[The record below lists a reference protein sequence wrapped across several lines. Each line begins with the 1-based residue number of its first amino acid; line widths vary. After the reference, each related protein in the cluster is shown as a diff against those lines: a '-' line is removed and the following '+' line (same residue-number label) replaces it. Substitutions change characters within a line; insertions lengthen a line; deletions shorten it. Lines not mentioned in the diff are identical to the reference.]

1 MNDREVKQLLRV
13 AYTKAIS
20 NLTSQSPE
28 ESLTEFV
35 EHVNSIWNSAFNLH
49 FFRGTEYIMP
59 EEEEEDVDPDIC
71 MLCGEIFINPLTD
84 EEWDAIE
91 GNDLKYSMTEP
102 VRVCEECCETIE
114 SRMPH
119 KANLN

>member
-1 MNDREVKQLLRV
+1 MNDREVKQLLQV
-13 AYTKAIS
+13 VYTKAIS

-59 EEEEEDVDPDIC
+59 EEEEDVDPDIC
-71 MLCGEIFINPLTD
+71 MLCGEIFINPLT
-84 EEWDAIE
+84 EEDWGEIE
-91 GNDLKYSMTEP
+91 SGELTYPMTDSI
-102 VRVCEECCETIE
+102 RVCEECCETIE
-114 SRMPH
+114 ARMSH

>member
-35 EHVNSIWNSAFNLH
+35 ENVNSVWNRAFSLH
-49 FFRGTEYIMP
+49 FFRGTEYMMP
-59 EEEEEDVDPDIC
+59 EEEEDVDPDIC
-71 MLCGEIFINPLTD
+71 MFCGEIFINPLT
-84 EEWDAIE
+84 EEDWSEIE
-91 GNDLKYSMTEP
+91 SGELTYPMTDSI
-102 VRVCEECCETIE
+102 RVCEECCKTIE